1 MKHTDVLKCL
11 KIFLF
16 AMIMICASGRCVSA
30 VKRGIL
36 TGLVDPLPEPYREP
50 EEGALKGE
58 RLTDA

>member
-30 VKRGIL
+30 VKRGMEKNMIMPTADMSLVSNIIL
-36 TGLVDPLPEPYREP
+36 DCYISTSC
-50 EEGALKGE
+50 
-58 RLTDA
+58 